1 MQTIDE
7 RILSTV
13 AQQGWIDR
21 SGQTIQSW
29 VRGLF
34 ESSEGSRRVK
44 DFLHGTWLAHPVHA
58 AVTDVAIGAW
68 TTAQVMDV
76 VDVAV
81 GHRLSGAASM
91 SIAVGLGGSFASAA
105 SGLADWVDTSGEQ
118 RRVGL
123 IHALLNLVAATLY
136 SASLLNRLAGHR
148 STGKLL
154 STAGFSTVLVS
165 SYLGG
170 DLAYRL
176 GTQVD
181 RNAWT
186 FDLREF
192 APAMREND
200 LLPDKPTRVEV
211 NGVPIMLVRRGVE
224 IYAMSDT
231 CSHVGCSLADGRLE
245 GDTIVC
251 NCHGSTFRLPD
262 GMVVH
267 GPSAYSQPSYEVRIV
282 NGQIEVRSAM
292 PVVV

>member
-34 ESSEGSRRVK
+34 ESSEGGRRVK
-44 DFLHGTWLAHPVHA
+44 DLLHGTWLAHPVHA

-81 GHRLSGAASM
+81 GHRRPGAASM
-91 SIAVGLGGSFASAA
+91 AIAVGLGGSFASAA

-123 IHALLNLVAATLY
+123 IHALLNLAAAMMY
-136 SASLLNRLAGHR
+136 QASLVNRLTGHR

-154 STAGFSTVLVS
+154 STAGFATVLVS

-186 FDLREF
+186 FDLRDF
-192 APAMREND
+192 TPAMRESD

-211 NGVPIMLVRRGVE
+211 NGVSIVLVRRDGE

-231 CSHVGCSLADGRLE
+231 CSHVGCSLAEGRLE

-251 NCHGSTFRLPD
+251 NCHGSTYRLRD
-262 GMVVH
+262 GLVIH
-267 GPSAYSQPSYEVRIV
+267 GPSAYSQPSYEVRIID
-282 NGQIEVRSAM
+282 GQIEVRSAM
-292 PVVV
+292 PIV